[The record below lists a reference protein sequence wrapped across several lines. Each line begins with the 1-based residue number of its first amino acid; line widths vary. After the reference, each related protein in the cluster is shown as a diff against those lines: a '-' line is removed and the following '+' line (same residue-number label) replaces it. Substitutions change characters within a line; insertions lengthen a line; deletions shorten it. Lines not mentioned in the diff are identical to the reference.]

1 MDFGWVVLLVL
12 FWVLSAIAEGR
23 KKQAKKPRPPSR
35 AESASDERDVAV
47 GPAAGRRDLSRD
59 LAEGA
64 RRAEEAL
71 RRWEARQEQREAAPA
86 RRPVEARPGRPA
98 WALPG
103 RSAEAPEAR
112 RSTTAPARVDEQ
124 RREAYQAIA
133 DMLQDR
139 TGEALPDVRPEAAP
153 FERPARRSATIS
165 GPSLLTKG
173 GTLET
178 ARRPVAALDEPP
190 VRIFESGLDRIER
203 LAPLQRAVLWRE
215 LLGPPVG
222 LREDT

>member
-1 MDFGWVVLLVL
+1 MDFGWVVLLVVV
-12 FWVLSAIAEGR
+12 WVLSAIGEMR
-23 KKQAKKPRPPSR
+23 KKQGKKPRPRSR
-35 AESASDERDVAV
+35 AEPASDERDVAV
-47 GPAAGRRDLSRD
+47 GPAAGRRDLARD

-64 RRAEEAL
+64 RRAEDAL

-86 RRPVEARPGRPA
+86 RRPAEVPA
-98 WALPG
+98 
-103 RSAEAPEAR
+103 AR

-139 TGEALPDVRPEAAP
+139 TAETLPDVRPEAAP